1 MVQKI
6 PRPVCHLVNTQAA
19 GASVSCTGGRH
30 CNEMLQKVIPSP
42 VKHWAAV
49 PAAVAD
55 DGSISAI
62 ASHIEANHSFI

>member
-1 MVQKI
+1 M
-6 PRPVCHLVNTQAA
+6 H
-19 GASVSCTGGRH
+19 CTGGRH

-49 PAAVAD
+49 PAAAGD

-62 ASHIEANHSFI
+62 ASHIEACHSFI